1 MSKNESVRPL
11 PKNLI
16 QVGVPIAHPIYDS
29 DGILLMQA
37 GTIVTTESQL
47 EKLYE
52 RGLYLNLK
60 SLESI
65 KRQSSES
72 TATEKNSPESEQ
84 LDNENLVDLSLKN
97 IVIGELLQISPL
109 SDDTNTIKY
118 FVKYL
123 GGLDKK
129 SIICT
134 LPKVDEKVVFIKLHS
149 GLQIQL
155 FSGKDVY
162 KFTTSVDAVF
172 STPYPHMHIKFP
184 KAVYGK
190 NLRRN
195 QRVSVSIISSL
206 INKSPGDFVNV
217 KSAGRIIDLSL
228 GGAMIDATKII
239 GSARDDLECTF
250 KINQDGYEVILAI
263 PCILRNITEA
273 TSENG
278 AIIYKHG
285 VQFKEIAIQDKT
297 VLQSYIFQSLTG
309 KKIEDL

>member
-1 MSKNESVRPL
+1 MSKNEPFRPL

-16 QVGVPIAHPIYDS
+16 QVGIPIAHPIYDS
-29 DGILLMQA
+29 DGILLMRA

-60 SLESI
+60 SSESI
-65 KRQSSES
+65 KRQNSES
-72 TATEKNSPESEQ
+72 TAIEKNSQEPELS
-84 LDNENLVDLSLKN
+84 DNQNLVDLSLKS
-97 IVIGELLQISPL
+97 IIIGELLQVSPL

-134 LPKVDEKVVFIKLHS
+134 LPMVDEKVVFIKLHS
-149 GLQIQL
+149 GLQVKL

-162 KFTTSVDAVF
+162 KFTTSVEAVF
-172 STPYPHMHIKFP
+172 STPYPHLHLKFP
-184 KAVYGK
+184 KVVYGK

-228 GGAMIDATKII
+228 GGAMIDATKVF
-239 GSARDDLECTF
+239 GSTRDDLECTF
-250 KINQDGYEVILAI
+250 KINQDDKEVILAI
-263 PCILRNITEA
+263 PCILRSIAEA
-273 TSENG
+273 TNDSG

-285 VQFKEIAIQDKT
+285 VQFKEIALQDKA
-297 VLQSYIFQSLTG
+297 VLQNYIFQSLTG

>member
-1 MSKNESVRPL
+1 MSKNEPVRPL

-16 QVGVPIAHPIYDS
+16 QVGIPIAHPIYDS

-60 SLESI
+60 SVEAI
-65 KRQSSES
+65 KRQNLDS
-72 TATEKNSPESEQ
+72 TASEKNNPDPEQTDS
-84 LDNENLVDLSLKN
+84 ENLVDLSLKS
-97 IVIGELLQISPL
+97 IAIGELLQISPL
-109 SDDTNTIKY
+109 SDDTKTIKY

-134 LPKVDEKVVFIKLHS
+134 LPEVDEKVVFIKLHS
-149 GLQIQL
+149 GLQVQL

-184 KAVYGK
+184 KIVYGK

-206 INKSPGDFVNV
+206 INRTPGEFVNL
-217 KSAGRIIDLSL
+217 KSAGRIVDLSL
-228 GGAMIDATKII
+228 GGAMIDASKII
-239 GSARDDLECTF
+239 GTQHDDLECSF

-263 PCILRNITEA
+263 PCVLRSIAEA
-273 TSENG
+273 TNDSG

-285 VQFKEIAIQDKT
+285 VQFKEIAFQDKA
-297 VLQSYIFQSLTG
+297 VLQNYIFHIFNR
-309 KKIEDL
+309 KKN

>member
-16 QVGVPIAHPIYDS
+16 KIGVPIAHPIYDS
-29 DGILLMQA
+29 DGILLMQV

-52 RGLYLNLK
+52 RGLYLNLR

-134 LPKVDEKVVFIKLHS
+134 LPIVYEKFVFIYLHS
-149 GLQIQL
+149 
-155 FSGKDVY
+155 
-162 KFTTSVDAVF
+162 
-172 STPYPHMHIKFP
+172 
-184 KAVYGK
+184 
-190 NLRRN
+190 
-195 QRVSVSIISSL
+195 
-206 INKSPGDFVNV
+206 
-217 KSAGRIIDLSL
+217 
-228 GGAMIDATKII
+228 
-239 GSARDDLECTF
+239 
-250 KINQDGYEVILAI
+250 
-263 PCILRNITEA
+263 
-273 TSENG
+273 
-278 AIIYKHG
+278 
-285 VQFKEIAIQDKT
+285 
-297 VLQSYIFQSLTG
+297 
-309 KKIEDL
+309 